1 MAGCSFNTARAE
13 RAQRLLARRVMLR
26 DEFPPLKRVAGLD
39 VSYLRTGDGEVGVGV
54 AVLLDYPSLRPREC
68 VVYVDR
74 VCVPYIP
81 GFLAFREM
89 AVAAPALARLSG
101 FDLVIVDGHGI
112 AHPRR
117 FGIASHVGVV
127 FGKPSIGVAK
137 RRLAGL
143 EADDGGKTYII
154 LGGEKVGVV
163 IRRGRSRLYV
173 SPGNKVSVDTAGRL
187 VESMLKAGR
196 RLPEPTRVA
205 DEVSKAVKHSL
216 RGEGGAPTWCR
227 FEGRLSPQ
235 LVHQ

>member
-1 MAGCSFNTARAE
+1 MTACPFNSARAE
-13 RAQRLLARRVMLR
+13 LAQRLLARRVVLR
-26 DEFPPLKRVAGLD
+26 DEFPPLRRVAGLD
-39 VSYLRTGDGEVGVGV
+39 VSYLRTVDGEVGVGV
-54 AVLLDYPSLRPREC
+54 AVLLDYPSLRLKEC
-68 VVYVDR
+68 VVYIDK

-89 AVAAPALARLSG
+89 AVAAPALARLSS

-137 RRLAGL
+137 RRLAGI
-143 EADDGGKTYII
+143 EVEDGGKTYII
-154 LGGEKVGVV
+154 LDGEKVGVV
-163 IRRGRSRLYV
+163 IRRGRSHLYV

-196 RLPEPTRVA
+196 RLPEPTRIA
-205 DEVSKAVKHSL
+205 DEVSKAIKRAL
-216 RGEGGAPTWCR
+216 KGGGEAPSWCR
-227 FEGRLSPQ
+227 VEGRLS
-235 LVHQ
+235 